1 MTKHLLLAALATTAF
16 SHAAWA
22 QAHHHGL
29 ASATLV
35 LTAEGALSLSLEIPA
50 GDILGFE
57 RAPQS
62 AAETELVETTIARLS
77 DPAGL
82 FALDAA
88 ADCQVESADV
98 ELETHAGHAELIAH
112 YIYACAKATG
122 LKTIDAEG
130 FLRAYPG
137 VGEVDLSGLIDG
149 KAMHVELHQS
159 SPLAVLR

>member
-1 MTKHLLLAALATTAF
+1 M
-16 SHAAWA
+16 
-22 QAHHHGL
+22 
-29 ASATLV
+29 

-62 AAETELVETTIARLS
+62 ADETELVETTIATFS
-77 DPAGL
+77 HPAGL

-98 ELETHAGHAELIAH
+98 ELKTDAGHAELIAE
-112 YIYACAKATG
+112 YVYACANAAG

-137 VGEVDLSGLIDG
+137 VEEVDLSALIDG
-149 KAMHVELHQS
+149 KAVHVEMNQS